1 VYQQVKDSYG
11 WDQASAV
18 KDQILAT
25 SDVAKSGVDE
35 LKDKREVLTKGIKS
49 LPEVKPQ
56 TILIKVGAGI
66 ATHAGTIF
74 EAYGAYEDIK
84 DIKELDN
91 KLSVLASESKKLN
104 CEQPSEINMQR
115 CINLGKKQLEK

>member
-11 WDQASAV
+11 WNQASAV

-66 ATHAGTIF
+66 ATLAGTIF
-74 EAYGAYEDIK
+74 EAYGAY
-84 DIKELDN
+84 
-91 KLSVLASESKKLN
+91 
-104 CEQPSEINMQR
+104 
-115 CINLGKKQLEK
+115 